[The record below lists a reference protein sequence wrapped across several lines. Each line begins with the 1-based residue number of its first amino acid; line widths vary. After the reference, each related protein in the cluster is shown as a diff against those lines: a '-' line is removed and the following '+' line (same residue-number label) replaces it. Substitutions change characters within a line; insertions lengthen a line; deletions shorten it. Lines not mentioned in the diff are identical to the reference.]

1 MLGTEGSALEILTAF
16 VIIIILGL
24 LVTGISKKLNISN
37 ILLLT
42 ITGILIGTFFSDYFL
57 SNISTDIIFTIA
69 ILTLVLVV
77 FDGSSRFKLKSL
89 DALSFSTLKASGLFL
104 TLNLIFITMSTL
116 FLFFEISLT
125 NLFYSLVFASI
136 ISGTDPASVFIMLQN
151 KSNKVLEFL
160 RIEGI
165 LNTPII
171 VLLPFILLDIMNQL
185 LNGSAITI
193 EAHLAAILT
202 QILVGI
208 GAGIVVGIIFFKGM
222 RRFSEQTSGLTLI
235 CSSLLAFILAENLGG
250 NGVLAVAVLGFMFG
264 AFYISKKEILQE
276 FNGMLSNS
284 LEILVFIIVGFIVQ
298 LNLNLTFILN
308 SLLIFLILIITRFI
322 SFAITL
328 PQEKYTLK
336 EKIFMTLIMPKG
348 IAVAVLIVALSFLEN
363 PQIIIINNLLL
374 AIFLYSLILS
384 TIVNKFSEKFINV
397 KL

>member
-1 MLGTEGSALEILTAF
+1 M
-16 VIIIILGL
+16 
-24 LVTGISKKLNISN
+24 
-37 ILLLT
+37 
-42 ITGILIGTFFSDYFL
+42 
-57 SNISTDIIFTIA
+57 
-69 ILTLVLVV
+69 
-77 FDGSSRFKLKSL
+77 
-89 DALSFSTLKASGLFL
+89 
-104 TLNLIFITMSTL
+104 
-116 FLFFEISLT
+116 FLFFEPSLI
-125 NLFYSLVFASI
+125 NLFYALVFSSI

-171 VLLPFILLDIMNQL
+171 VLLPFILLDVLNQL
-185 LNGSAITI
+185 LNKTSITL

-222 RRFSEQTSGLTLI
+222 KRFSQQTSGLTLI
-235 CSSLLAFILAENLGG
+235 CSALLAFILAENLGG

-264 AFYISKKEILQE
+264 AFYISKKEVLQE

-284 LEILVFIIVGFIVQ
+284 LEILVFIILGFIVQ
-298 LNLNLTFILN
+298 INMNLTFILN
-308 SLLIFLILIITRFI
+308 SFLIFLLLIITRFI
-322 SFAITL
+322 AFTLTL
-328 PQEKYTLK
+328 PKDKYSIK

-374 AIFLYSLILS
+374 ATLLYSLIIS
-384 TIVNKFSEKFINV
+384 TIVSKFSEKFINM